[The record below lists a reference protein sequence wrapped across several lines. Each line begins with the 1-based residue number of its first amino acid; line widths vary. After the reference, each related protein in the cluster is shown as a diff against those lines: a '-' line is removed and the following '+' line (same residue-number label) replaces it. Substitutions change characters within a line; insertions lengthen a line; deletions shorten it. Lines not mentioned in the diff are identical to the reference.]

1 MKNFIQTLATAS
13 FVLLFSATSC
23 FGAAKQ
29 TLTPEEIAAT
39 EAAIMQDL
47 QARLFGFG
55 LAPEPKATE
64 PKTIDI
70 FEAIETGNI
79 EQVNEALKDPT
90 CLEIKNENN
99 QTPLHVAIHSGKTA
113 IAKALLEAGANIE
126 AVNNVGWTV
135 LFVAVQAHNKEM
147 IELLKTYKANPLAE
161 IVYPFDQ
168 TYWVTP
174 RALLIN
180 LKNISTFSKRPV
192 DPGTDQMISFLE
204 VWEKEYQA

>member
-23 FGAAKQ
+23 FGAAKP

-39 EAAIMQDL
+39 EAAIMEHFQTM
-47 QARLFGFG
+47 FGFG
-55 LAPEPKATE
+55 LTVEPKA
-64 PKTIDI
+64 INI
-70 FEAIETGNI
+70 FDAIEAGTI
-79 EQVNEALKDPT
+79 EHVNEALKNP
-90 CLEIKNENN
+90 ESIESKNENN
-99 QTPLHVAIHSGKTA
+99 QTPLHVAVHSGKTE

-147 IELLKTYKANPLAE
+147 IELLKTYKANPHAE